1 LGAITRFA
9 VPIDRL
15 GLLTNR
21 AQDRNENH
29 SQRYVSLHVQ
39 HTTDLRAVARSQAVQ
54 VVAEIAEKISGAR
67 RNQEREGIQQLLGLS
82 RQGAIQQVLVSEV
95 SRLGRSTVEVLQVVE
110 ELTQLGVSIYVQ
122 NFGIE
127 TLKNGKRNPVAQFMF
142 TLLAE
147 FARLERETLRE
158 RILSGMEEAR
168 RQGIKIGRP
177 VGATEEKAAFL
188 KKYAAVARQL
198 RAGLSV
204 RKTAKLCEVAINT
217 VRKVKTLL

>member
-1 LGAITRFA
+1 MQQA
-9 VPIDRL
+9 VIFVRVSKKE
-15 GLLTNR
+15 
-21 AQDRNENH
+21 QDY
-29 SQRYVSLHVQ
+29 QRQVE
-39 HTTDLRAVARSQAVQ
+39 DLRAVAQSQAVQ
-54 VVAEIAEKISGAR
+54 VVAEISEKISGAK
-67 RNQEREGIQQLLGLS
+67 RNQDREGIQQLLELS
-82 RQGAIQQVLVSEV
+82 RRGAIQKVLVSEV
-95 SRLGRSTVEVLQVVE
+95 SRLGRSTVEVLQIVE

-158 RILSGMEEAR
+158 RILSGMDEAR
-168 RQGIKIGRP
+168 RQGVTIGRP
-177 VGATEEKAAFL
+177 VGATEEKAVFL

-204 RKTAKLCEVAINT
+204 RKTAKLCDVAINT

>member
-1 LGAITRFA
+1 MQQA
-9 VPIDRL
+9 VIFVRVSKKE
-15 GLLTNR
+15 
-21 AQDRNENH
+21 QDY
-29 SQRYVSLHVQ
+29 QRQVE
-39 HTTDLRAVARSQAVQ
+39 DLRAVAQSQAVQ
-54 VVAEIAEKISGAR
+54 VVAEIAEKISGAK
-67 RNQEREGIQQLLGLS
+67 RNQDREGIQQLLALS
-82 RQGAIQQVLVSEV
+82 RQGAIQKVLVSEV
-95 SRLGRSTVEVLQVVE
+95 SRLGRSTVEVLQIVE
-110 ELTQLGVSIYVQ
+110 ELTQLGISIYVQ

-158 RILSGMEEAR
+158 RILSGMDEAR

-177 VGATEEKAAFL
+177 AGTTEEKAVFL

>member
-1 LGAITRFA
+1 MQQA
-9 VPIDRL
+9 VIFVRVSKKE
-15 GLLTNR
+15 
-21 AQDRNENH
+21 QDY
-29 SQRYVSLHVQ
+29 QRQVE
-39 HTTDLRAVARSQAVQ
+39 DLRAVAQSQAVQ

-67 RNQEREGIQQLLGLS
+67 RNQDREGIQQLLALS
-82 RQGAIQQVLVSEV
+82 RQGAIQKVLVSEV
-95 SRLGRSTVEVLQVVE
+95 SRLGRSTLEVLQIVE

-122 NFGIE
+122 NFGLE

-158 RILSGMEEAR
+158 RILSGMDEAR
-168 RQGIKIGRP
+168 RQGVTIGRP
-177 VGATEEKAAFL
+177 VGATEEKAVFL

-204 RKTAKLCEVAINT
+204 RKTAKLCAVAINT

>member
-1 LGAITRFA
+1 MQQA
-9 VPIDRL
+9 VIFVRVSKKE
-15 GLLTNR
+15 
-21 AQDRNENH
+21 QDY
-29 SQRYVSLHVQ
+29 QRQVE
-39 HTTDLRAVARSQAVQ
+39 DLRAVAQSQAVQ

-67 RNQEREGIQQLLGLS
+67 RNQEREGIQQLLALS
-82 RQGAIQQVLVSEV
+82 RQGAIQKVLVSEV
-95 SRLGRSTVEVLQVVE
+95 SRLGRSTVEVLQIVE
-110 ELTQLGVSIYVQ
+110 ELTQLGISIYVQ

-158 RILSGMEEAR
+158 RILSGMDEAR
-168 RQGIKIGRP
+168 RQGIRIGRP
-177 VGATEEKAAFL
+177 VGKTEDKAVFL

>member
-1 LGAITRFA
+1 MQQA
-9 VPIDRL
+9 VIFVRVSKKE
-15 GLLTNR
+15 
-21 AQDRNENH
+21 QDY
-29 SQRYVSLHVQ
+29 QRQLE
-39 HTTDLRAVARSQAVQ
+39 DLRAVAQIQSVD
-54 VVAEIAEKISGAR
+54 VVAEISEKISGAR
-67 RNQEREGIQQLLGLS
+67 MNQERDGIQELLQLC
-82 RQGAIQQVLVSEV
+82 RHGAIQKVLVCEV
-95 SRLGRSTVEVLQVVE
+95 SRLGRSTVEVLQVVD
-110 ELTQLGVSIYVQ
+110 ELTRLGISIYVQ

-168 RQGIKIGRP
+168 RQGKKIGRP
-177 VGATEEKAAFL
+177 DGTVEEKATFL
-188 KKYAAVARQL
+188 KKYGSVARNL

-204 RKTAKLCEVAINT
+204 RKTAKLCEVSINT

>member
-1 LGAITRFA
+1 MAYATGRATEA
-9 VPIDRL
+9 VIFVRVSRRD
-15 GLLTNR
+15 
-21 AQDRNENH
+21 QDY
-29 SQRYVSLHVQ
+29 QRQLE
-39 HTTDLRAVARSQAVQ
+39 DLRIVAQSQAVQ
-54 VVAEIAEKISGAR
+54 VVAEISEKISGVR
-67 RNQEREGIQQLLGLS
+67 TNLERDGIQKLLLLS
-82 RQGAIQQVLVSEV
+82 RRGAIQKVLVCEV
-95 SRLGRSTVEVLQVVE
+95 SRLGRSTVEVLQVVD

-168 RQGIKIGRP
+168 RQGKKIGRP
-177 VGATEEKAAFL
+177 DGTKEEKATFL
-188 KKYAAVARQL
+188 KKYASVARNL

-217 VRKVKTLL
+217 VRKVNAFL

>member
-1 LGAITRFA
+1 MQQA
-9 VPIDRL
+9 VIFVRVSKKE
-15 GLLTNR
+15 
-21 AQDRNENH
+21 QDY
-29 SQRYVSLHVQ
+29 QRQVE
-39 HTTDLRAVARSQAVQ
+39 DLRAVAQSQTMQ
-54 VVAEIAEKISGAR
+54 VVAEISEKISGAR
-67 RNQEREGIQQLLGLS
+67 RNQDREGIQQLLALS
-82 RQGAIQQVLVSEV
+82 RQGAIQKVLVSEV
-95 SRLGRSTVEVLQVVE
+95 SRLGRSTVEVLQIVE
-110 ELTQLGVSIYVQ
+110 ELTQLGISIYIQ
-122 NFGIE
+122 NFSLE

-158 RILSGMEEAR
+158 RILSGMDEAR

-177 VGATEEKAAFL
+177 AGTTEEKAVFL

-217 VRKVKTLL
+217 VRKVKTMLSS

>member
-1 LGAITRFA
+1 MQQA
-9 VPIDRL
+9 VIFVRVSKKE
-15 GLLTNR
+15 
-21 AQDRNENH
+21 QDY
-29 SQRYVSLHVQ
+29 QRQVE
-39 HTTDLRAVARSQAVQ
+39 DLRAVAQNQAVQ
-54 VVAEIAEKISGAR
+54 VVAEIAEKISGAK
-67 RNQEREGIQQLLGLS
+67 RNQDREGIQQLLELS
-82 RQGAIQQVLVSEV
+82 RLGAIQKVLVSEV
-95 SRLGRSTVEVLQVVE
+95 SRLGRSTVEVLQIVE

-158 RILSGMEEAR
+158 RILSGMDEAR
-168 RQGIKIGRP
+168 RQGVTIGRP
-177 VGATEEKAAFL
+177 VGATEEKAVFL

-204 RKTAKLCEVAINT
+204 RKTAKLCDVAINT

>member
-1 LGAITRFA
+1 MQPA
-9 VPIDRL
+9 VIFVRVSKKE
-15 GLLTNR
+15 
-21 AQDRNENH
+21 QDY
-29 SQRYVSLHVQ
+29 QRQVE
-39 HTTDLRAVARSQAVQ
+39 DLRAVARSQAVQ
-54 VVAEIAEKISGAR
+54 VVAEIADEIAEKMSGAR

-82 RQGAIQQVLVSEV
+82 RRGAIQKVLVSEV
-95 SRLGRSTVEVLQVVE
+95 SRLGRFTVEVLQMVE

-122 NFGIE
+122 NFGLE
-127 TLKNGKRNPVAQFMF
+127 TLKNGKRNPVAQFLF

-158 RILSGMEEAR
+158 RILSGLDEAR

-177 VGATEEKAAFL
+177 AGTTEEKAAFL

-204 RKTAKLCEVAINT
+204 RKTAKLCAVAINT
-217 VRKVKTLL
+217 VRKVKTFL

>member
-1 LGAITRFA
+1 MQQA
-9 VPIDRL
+9 VIFVRVSKKE
-15 GLLTNR
+15 
-21 AQDRNENH
+21 QDY
-29 SQRYVSLHVQ
+29 QRQVE
-39 HTTDLRAVARSQAVQ
+39 DLRAVAQSQAVQ

-67 RNQEREGIQQLLGLS
+67 RNQERVGIQQLLALS
-82 RQGAIQQVLVSEV
+82 RQGAIQKVLVSEV
-95 SRLGRSTVEVLQVVE
+95 SRLGRSTVEVLQIVE
-110 ELTQLGVSIYVQ
+110 ELTQLGISIYVQ
-122 NFGIE
+122 NFGLE

-158 RILSGMEEAR
+158 RILSGMDEAR
-168 RQGIKIGRP
+168 RQGVTIGRP
-177 VGATEEKAAFL
+177 VGATEEKATFL

-204 RKTAKLCEVAINT
+204 RKTAKLCAVAINT